1 MNTQLMTLSEGAAKR
16 INEIIAGEDRAQYL
30 RVTVSGGGCS
40 GFQYAFS
47 LDEAPNEDDEI
58 FERNGAK
65 LLVDQMSL
73 LYLGGSELDFS
84 DQLIGASF
92 QINNPNATA
101 SCGCG
106 TSFSI

>member
-1 MNTQLMTLSEGAAKR
+1 MTLSVGAAKR
-16 INEIIAGEDRAQYL
+16 INEIIAQENEAEFL
-30 RVTVSGGGCS
+30 RVTVNGGGCS
-40 GFQYAFS
+40 GFQYAFA
-47 LDEAPNEDDEI
+47 LEAEQNEDDEV
-58 FERNGAK
+58 FERDGAK
-65 LLVDQMSL
+65 LLVDKMSL
-73 LYLGGSELDFS
+73 LYLSGSELDFS

>member
-1 MNTQLMTLSEGAAKR
+1 MTLSVGAAKR
-16 INEIIAGEDRAQYL
+16 INEIIAQENEAKFL

-40 GFQYAFS
+40 GFQYDFS
-47 LDEAPNEDDEI
+47 LVDSKNEDDEV
-58 FERNGAK
+58 FERDGAQ
-65 LLVDQMSL
+65 LLVDKMSL
-73 LYLGGSELDFS
+73 LYLSGSELDFS